1 MNVRET
7 NYTVLSSVSFT
18 SGSVSLRPVQQRDI
32 EMIRIWRN
40 AQMEVLRQSSPITEE
55 QQVLY
60 FDKFVW
66 PLKEENEPKQV
77 LLAIERDGSLIG
89 YGGLVDISWP
99 DKRAEVSFLLD
110 SDIEGIE
117 AEKTSV
123 FLAFLE
129 LMATAVGQEL
139 GLKKLWTETYAF
151 RQSHINTLEKAG
163 FVQEGRLREHVV
175 VDGVR
180 VDSVVHGMLI

>member
-1 MNVRET
+1 
-7 NYTVLSSVSFT
+7 
-18 SGSVSLRPVQQRDI
+18 
-32 EMIRIWRN
+32 MIRIWRN
-40 AQMEVLRQSSPITEE
+40 AQMDVLRQSSPITEE
-55 QQVLY
+55 QQVEY

-66 PLKEENEPKQV
+66 PLKKENEPKQV
-77 LLAIERDGSLIG
+77 LLAIERDGLLIG
-89 YGGLVDISWP
+89 YGGLVNISWP

-110 SDIEGIE
+110 SDLEGIE

-151 RQSHINTLEKAG
+151 RKSHINTLEKAG